1 MKYEKEV
8 INQKRKKSRLQN
20 IKLPCVSR
28 EGVIKLF
35 NDYRPIASE
44 VIFKS
49 VYGEGIKI
57 LTRKQM
63 LQRLLIPLSQVKASN
78 TSENLLNEIRQ
89 YIYIPCIEPEKLLK
103 NHIII

>member
-1 MKYEKEV
+1 ME
-8 INQKRKKSRLQN
+8 N
-20 IKLPCVSR
+20 IKLLCVSR

-57 LTRKQM
+57 LTRKKM
-63 LQRLLIPLSQVKASN
+63 LQRLLIPLAQVKASN

-89 YIYIPCIEPEKLLK
+89 YIYTLY
-103 NHIII
+103 

>member
-1 MKYEKEV
+1 MKYEEEV
-8 INQKRKKSRLQN
+8 INQKRKKNRLQN
-20 IKLPCVSR
+20 IKLLCVSR

-57 LTRKQM
+57 LTHKQM

-89 YIYIPCIEPEKLLK
+89 YIYTLY
-103 NHIII
+103 